1 MTWNP
6 KPILERLDEKTVK
19 GSSNTE
25 CWGWSGTKNNMG
37 YGMIQMKIDGKNGK
51 RLAHRISYQLRVGP
65 IPSNKCVLHKCD
77 NPECTNPSHLFLG
90 TKKENYDDMVAK
102 GRRVNVWPGHL
113 PGRIGFIPE
122 PLRGDDHWTRKRPS
136 DVKRGESNGFSKL
149 TEDQVRSIY
158 SMRLNGLQAEAIARN
173 FLIDPSTVS
182 DIIKG
187 ERWSHMLGTDGC
199 PTLEELNAVKTP
211 KTKAKLTESQ
221 VRQIKQRLASGET
234 GKSLASV
241 FGVNEQSIS
250 DIKLGRSWNWL
261 QP

>member
-1 MTWNP
+1 
-6 KPILERLDEKTVK
+6 
-19 GSSNTE
+19 
-25 CWGWSGTKNNMG
+25 MG

-51 RLAHRISYQLRVGP
+51 RLAHRISYSIHIRPV
-65 IPSNKCVLHKCD
+65 SKSECVLHRCD
-77 NPECTNPSHLFLG
+77 NPECTNPAHLFVG
-90 TKKENYDDMVAK
+90 TKRDNYHDMVTK
-102 GRRVNVWPGHL
+102 GRRRLCYTPDHL
-113 PGRIGFIPE
+113 PT

-158 SMRLNGLQAEAIARN
+158 SMRLNGLQAEEIARS
-173 FLIDPSTVS
+173 FLIDPSTVG
-182 DIIKG
+182 DILKG
-187 ERWSHMLGTDGC
+187 ERWGHMLGTDGS

-250 DIKLGRSWNWL
+250 DIKLGRSWRWL